1 MKYQKLPS
9 LTWDG
14 QMYENE
20 DMGVIEALLPN
31 GNYPSAHAPALLEL
45 ANGDLLCC
53 WFAGTYEG
61 SADVHIICSK
71 LRKDSDKWTE
81 PRDISHDPKKSEQNP
96 SLFLSLMVKYGPCI
110 RHKMIDKRAR
120 TTCNLP
126 LS

>member
-45 ANGDLLCC
+45 ANGDLLC
-53 WFAGTYEG
+53 FPMGF
-61 SADVHIICSK
+61 HI
-71 LRKDSDKWTE
+71 L
-81 PRDISHDPKKSEQNP
+81 
-96 SLFLSLMVKYGPCI
+96 PCVGQTVFQFG
-110 RHKMIDKRAR
+110 K
-120 TTCNLP
+120 
-126 LS
+126 